1 MEKKACPAVSRQ
13 TLARMPYYLEQLY
26 KMRDDGIRQ
35 VSAPMIARAL
45 SLSDVQVR
53 KDLALVSSQ
62 RGKPKSGYALSELI
76 HDIEAFLGY
85 HGSKKAVIVGVGH
98 LGKALLSFIGF
109 AGYGISIEAGFD
121 RDGALIGTEVA
132 GRRIYSVSE
141 LADYC
146 IREGISIGIITVPA
160 ADAQSVCTTLTG
172 AGVTA
177 IWNFAPTWLKAP
189 EGVLL
194 QNENMAASLALL
206 CRHQDEDK
214 SEVAET

>member
-1 MEKKACPAVSRQ
+1 MEKRTQVSRQ
-13 TLARMPYYLEQLY
+13 TLARLPYYLEQLY
-26 KMRDDGIRQ
+26 KMRARGETQ

-53 KDLALVSSQ
+53 KDLAVVSAT
-62 RGKPKSGYALSELI
+62 RGKPRSGYVLDGLI
-76 HDIEAFLGY
+76 RDIEAFLGY
-85 HGSKKAVIVGVGH
+85 HGSRKAVIAGVGH

-109 AGYGISIEAGFD
+109 AGYGISIAAGFD
-121 RDGALIGTEVA
+121 SDPALIGSSVA
-132 GRRIYSVSE
+132 GRRIYDISE

-146 IREGISIGIITVPA
+146 RSEGIRIGIITAPA
-160 ADAQSVCTTLTG
+160 AAAQGICDELTG

-177 IWNFAPTWLKAP
+177 IWNFAPTWLTAP

-206 CRHQDEDK
+206 CRHQDER
-214 SEVAET
+214 EMTAQ